1 MMDIKKLID
10 LSQIDDKKTKDL
22 IHEAMSVV
30 SNTILSSI
38 VSIIRKKSLRKIDR
52 DTRLEIASKV
62 TADINDIII
71 PLHKMID
78 GMPLEEDEFMFDGTE
93 FARAM
98 KAISEDLSMIVTT
111 TEKDGRQ
118 HIQASVGKR
127 LEIDKSKLD
136 DETIEK
142 LEKMALATEV
152 AKA

>member
-71 PLHKMID
+71 PLH
-78 GMPLEEDEFMFDGTE
+78 
-93 FARAM
+93 
-98 KAISEDLSMIVTT
+98 
-111 TEKDGRQ
+111 
-118 HIQASVGKR
+118 
-127 LEIDKSKLD
+127 
-136 DETIEK
+136 
-142 LEKMALATEV
+142 
-152 AKA
+152 